1 MQSKPTQ
8 ICNLLRK
15 QIQDD
20 NKTNCASKDSIY
32 LNERERERD
41 YGWVREASTWNV
53 QWSWKCI

>member
-20 NKTNCASKDSIY
+20 NKTNCAFKDSIH
-32 LNERERERD
+32 LNERERERE
-41 YGWVREASTWNV
+41 RERVIAWGYAFSQVN
-53 QWSWKCI
+53 

>member
-32 LNERERERD
+32 LNERERER
-41 YGWVREASTWNV
+41 GWGGGSTNMNLIK
-53 QWSWKCI
+53 QTK

>member
-32 LNERERERD
+32 LNERERERERER
-41 YGWVREASTWNV
+41 GWGGGF
-53 QWSWKCI
+53 QQI